1 MKKKSLICLTAL
13 FVVFA
18 TLLTGC
24 GKADY
29 DFENNDLS
37 AYITLPADLK
47 DRDFKEGL
55 SLKAEPTEKDIQAK
69 IDEALKGLAE
79 VVDLDENATVE
90 DGDELVIDYV
100 GKYKADGKNS
110 DGTEYK
116 AGDAFSGGTATDS
129 KHTVDLENSTFI
141 DGFDKG
147 MIGMKAGETK
157 DIDMAFPTP
166 YENNPDL
173 AGVEVTFTVTVDSIS
188 RTKLPEL
195 TDELVKANPE
205 DFESMA
211 TAAEYK
217 EHVKEHLEEETVDEN
232 NKKIINTAWKYI
244 LDNSTYSGNYPDGLL
259 DKYIKT
265 YLDYYEHTV
274 AAQDNLHLKEYVKK
288 NGHESVEAFKTA
300 VVIPEAETAL
310 KEKLALYATAK
321 LLGITVTADDIKTK
335 AQEDYKSNIEPNLA
349 LYKAYFGIASF
360 TDYYKSVKNDASV
373 KEGMIFDRTFEALC
387 GIKAD

>member
-47 DRDFKEGL
+47 DKDFKAGL
-55 SLKAEPTEKDIQAK
+55 TLKAEPTEEDYQKE
-69 IDEALKGLAE
+69 IDEILKKHAE
-79 VVDLDENATVE
+79 EVDLGEDATVE

-116 AGDAFSGGTATDS
+116 AGDEFSGGKATDS
-129 KHTVDLENSTFI
+129 KHTVDLENSSFI

-173 AGVEVTFTVTVDSIS
+173 AGVEVTFTVTVDSIK

-195 TDELVKANPE
+195 TDELVKENPE
-205 DFESMA
+205 DFESM
-211 TAAEYK
+211 TTVAEF
-217 EHVKEHLEEETVDEN
+217 KEHLKEHLTEEIKTEN
-232 NKKIINTAWKYI
+232 NKKIINNAWKYV
-244 LDNSTYSGNYPDGLL
+244 LDNATYTGTYPDGLL

-310 KEKLALYATAK
+310 KEKLALYSVAK
-321 LLGITVTADDIKTK
+321 LMNITVTADDIKTK
-335 AQEDYKSNIEPNLA
+335 AQEDYKNNIEPNLA

-360 TDYYKSVKNDASV
+360 SDYYASVKNDASV
-373 KEGMIFDRTFEALC
+373 KEGMIFDRAFEALC
-387 GIKAD
+387 GISAD